1 MYKSIKLYFRLKKL
15 TQKLKKDKVRVDFL
29 SELKYNS
36 YILIVDTKIPEFNK
50 DSGSR
55 RLTEIIKMLLQNNVG
70 VFLLAD
76 FKEYKYQSEYI
87 EIFKEM
93 GVVVYEPTLDKTEK
107 LITKEGFLKEVL
119 PKVEFTWLHRPE
131 IFKKYYPLIKKYKP
145 ESKIFFDMVDFHYLR
160 FKREFELKKD
170 PNILKIADKYLK
182 LELDNCEKADRIIVI
197 SDFEKES
204 LKAYYKNNDKAVAIG
219 NIHQYLNNI
228 LPVNFENRKD
238 LLFIGGFDHKPN
250 IDAVNYLYE
259 EIMPLLWKSLPEI
272 SITIIGSNPPPS
284 LLELNSEKFKI
295 VGYVKDVSPYF
306 LNSRIFVAPLRYGA
320 GIKGK
325 IGQSLE
331 YGLPLVTTNIGA
343 EGFDFGKNKNI
354 VIGNTSQEI
363 VDNIIKIHQNK
374 EIWDEISL
382 ASQKVIEPFSF
393 DTIKQRVLSLI
404 Q

>member
-15 TQKLKKDKVRVDFL
+15 ALKLKKNEDRIDFL
-29 SELKYNS
+29 GELKYNS
-36 YILIVDTKIPEFNK
+36 YVLIVDTKIPEFNK

-76 FKEYKYQSEYI
+76 FKEHKYQSEYI
-87 EIFKEM
+87 ETFKEM
-93 GVVVYEPTLDKTEK
+93 GAVVYKPTLDRFDK

-119 PKVEFTWLHRPE
+119 PKVDFVWLHRPE
-131 IFKKYYPLIKKYKP
+131 IFNKYYPLVKKYKS
-145 ESKIFFDMVDFHYLR
+145 EAKIFFDMVDFHYLR
-160 FKREFELKKD
+160 FKREFELKGD
-170 PNILKIADKYLK
+170 PKMMETANKYLE

-197 SDFEKES
+197 SDSEKES
-204 LKAYYKNNDKAVAIG
+204 LKEYYKNGNKAIAIG
-219 NIHQYLNNI
+219 NIHQYIDNAA
-228 LPVNFENRKD
+228 PVRFEDRKD
-238 LLFIGGFDHKPN
+238 LLFIGGFDHTPN
-250 IDAVNYLYE
+250 VDAVNYLYE

-284 LLELNSEKFKI
+284 ILELNSEKFKI

-343 EGFDFGKNKNI
+343 EGFDFGDNKNLI
-354 VIGNTSQEI
+354 VGNTTQEI
-363 VDNIIKIHQNK
+363 VNNIVKIYQNE
-374 EIWDEISL
+374 EIWNEISL
-382 ASQKVIEPFSF
+382 ASQKVIEPFSV
-393 DTIKQRVLSLI
+393 DTIKAKVLSLV

>member
-15 TQKLKKDKVRVDFL
+15 AQKLKKNKVRIDFL

-36 YILIVDTKIPEFNK
+36 YVLIVDTKIPEFNK

-55 RLTEIIKMLLQNNVG
+55 RLTEIIKMLLHNNVG

-93 GVVVYEPTLDKTEK
+93 GVVVYEPTIDRFNK

-119 PKVEFTWLHRPE
+119 PKVDFVWLHRPE
-131 IFKKYYPLIKKYKP
+131 IFNKYYPLVKKYKT
-145 ESKIFFDMVDFHYLR
+145 EAKIFFDMVDFHYLR
-160 FKREFELKKD
+160 FKREFELKGD
-170 PNILKIADKYLK
+170 PKMMEIANKYLE

-197 SDFEKES
+197 SESEKES
-204 LKAYYKNNDKAVAIG
+204 LKEYYQNNDKAIAIG
-219 NIHQYLNNI
+219 NIHQYINNVT
-228 LPVNFENRKD
+228 PVCFENRKE
-238 LLFIGGFDHKPN
+238 LLFIGGFDHTPN
-250 IDAVNYLYE
+250 VDAVNYLYE
-259 EIMPLLWKSLPEI
+259 EIMPLLWKVLPEI
-272 SITIIGSNPPPS
+272 SITIIGSNPPAS
-284 LLELNSEKFKI
+284 IMELNSEKFKI

-343 EGFDFGKNKNI
+343 EGFNFGESENI
-354 VIGNTSQEI
+354 IIGNTSQEI
-363 VDNIIKIHQNK
+363 VDNIIRMYQNE
-374 EIWDEISL
+374 EIWNEISL
-382 ASQKVIEPFSF
+382 ASQKVIEPFSV
-393 DTIKQRVLSLI
+393 DTIRARVLSLI

>member
-15 TQKLKKDKVRVDFL
+15 ALKLKKNEDRIDFL
-29 SELKYNS
+29 GELKYNS
-36 YILIVDTKIPEFNK
+36 YVLIVDTKIPEFNK

-76 FKEYKYQSEYI
+76 FKEHKYQSEYI

-93 GVVVYEPTLDKTEK
+93 GAVVYKPTLDRFDK

-119 PKVEFTWLHRPE
+119 PKVDFVWLHRPE
-131 IFKKYYPLIKKYKP
+131 IFNKYYPLVKKYKP
-145 ESKIFFDMVDFHYLR
+145 EAKIFFDMVDFHYLR
-160 FKREFELKKD
+160 FKREFELKGD
-170 PNILKIADKYLK
+170 PKMMETANKYLE

-197 SDFEKES
+197 SESEKES
-204 LKAYYKNNDKAVAIG
+204 LKEYYQNNDKAIAIG
-219 NIHQYLNNI
+219 NIHQYIDNGV
-228 LPVNFENRKD
+228 PVRFEDRKE
-238 LLFIGGFDHKPN
+238 LLFIGGFDHTPN
-250 IDAVNYLYE
+250 VDAVNYLYE
-259 EIMPLLWKSLPEI
+259 EIMPLLWKSMPEI
-272 SITIIGSNPPPS
+272 SITVIGSNPPPS
-284 LLELNSEKFKI
+284 ILELNSEKFKI

-343 EGFDFGKNKNI
+343 EGFDFGENKNLI
-354 VIGNTSQEI
+354 VGNTTQQI
-363 VDNIIKIHQNK
+363 VNNIIKIYQNE
-374 EIWDEISL
+374 EIWNEISL
-382 ASQKVIEPFSF
+382 ASQKVIEPFSV
-393 DTIKQRVLSLI
+393 DTIKAKVLSLV